1 MPTYNLT
8 EYRDNYS
15 KISGSFWQYCEN
27 LLWELVR
34 TLKMTLINCEVE
46 LILTS
51 SAWCVIIC
59 TNFVDQFPTF
69 TIPEIN
75 LYVPVVILS
84 TQDNAK
90 LSALLKSGFKRTIR
104 WNKYLSK
111 PELLAQNENLKYL
124 IGASFQD
131 VNRLFVLVFEHDDA
145 NDKGYH
151 K

>member
-1 MPTYNLT
+1 MPMYNLI

-27 LLWELVR
+27 LLLELMR

-51 SAWCVIIC
+51 SAGCVIIC
-59 TNFVDQFPTF
+59 TNFVDKFPTF
-69 TIPEIN
+69 TIPETN

-90 LSALLKSGFKRTIR
+90 LLPLLKSGFKRTIS

-111 PELLAQNENLKYL
+111 PELLAQNENLTHL
-124 IGASFQD
+124 IGPSFQD
-131 VNRLFVLVFEHDDA
+131 VKRLFVLVFEHDDA
-145 NDKGYH
+145 NDKGYY

>member
-1 MPTYNLT
+1 MYNLT
-8 EYRDNYS
+8 EYRDDYW
-15 KISGSFWQYCEN
+15 KISGSFWQYYEN
-27 LLWELVR
+27 LLWELMR
-34 TLKMTLINCEVE
+34 TLQMTLINCKVE

-59 TNFVDQFPTF
+59 INFVDQFPTF

-90 LSALLKSGFKRTIR
+90 LLPLLKSGFKRTIR

-111 PELLAQNENLKYL
+111 PELLAQNKNLKYL

-131 VNRLFVLVFEHDDA
+131 VNRLFLLVFEHDDV
-145 NDKGYH
+145 NDKGYY

>member
-1 MPTYNLT
+1 MYNLT

-27 LLWELVR
+27 LLWELMR

-145 NDKGYH
+145 NDKGYY